1 MERYSIDLYV
11 AFQRFIE
18 QYKNLD
24 IDLIFNYKNKL
35 YKNKKEILSQK
46 KY

>member
-24 IDLIFNYKNKL
+24 IDLIFNYKK
-35 YKNKKEILSQK
+35 KNFIKTKK